1 MWGFNTFSTNIYITS
16 EYLLFVLVSDLHPL
30 LSVTVSPL
38 EEKLQP
44 VRHTITSANLPSN
57 NEDTEAANNNNERT
71 EIYLIVKDVKM
82 WGVRV
87 KLNE

>member
-44 VRHTITSANLPSN
+44 VRHTITNDK
-57 NEDTEAANNNNERT
+57 DTEAANNSNERT
-71 EIYLIVKDVKM
+71 GIYLIVNDVK
-82 WGVRV
+82 
-87 KLNE
+87 K

>member
-16 EYLLFVLVSDLHPL
+16 EYLLFVLVSDLHTL
-30 LSVTVSPL
+30 LSATVSPL

-71 EIYLIVKDVKM
+71 EIYLIVNDMKM
-82 WGVRV
+82 
-87 KLNE
+87 